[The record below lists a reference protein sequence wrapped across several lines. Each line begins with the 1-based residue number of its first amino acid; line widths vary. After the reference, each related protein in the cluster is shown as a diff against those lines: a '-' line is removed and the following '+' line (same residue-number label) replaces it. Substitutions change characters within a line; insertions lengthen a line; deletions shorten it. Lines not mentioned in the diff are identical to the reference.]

1 MTMKVAIIGGGLGG
15 LAAAIA
21 LRRHGISAQVYE
33 RARELRAIG
42 AGLTVAPNGLK
53 ALAAI
58 EPGIVARLL
67 ELGSQN
73 RRFQLRKAGGELIT
87 ALATT
92 YMDRYRQPALN
103 ILWSNLQQTLA
114 GFLPPD
120 SIHLG
125 HRLIGFEPAADTL
138 ALHFDGRDPVA
149 ADLVVGADG
158 INSAVRQA
166 IINDGPPRYAGRL
179 SWRGVIRCP
188 HPSLLPDEVTFFAGE
203 GKNFAVFDVGGGLTF
218 WSATVLWPDPPVP
231 GDAATVRSRVTEAFA
246 DWAAP
251 IPEILAAMPPE
262 DIVERPIEDRT
273 PLTHWSSGPV
283 TLLGDAAHAMV
294 PSLGQGANTAFEDAW
309 ELSQSLAS
317 QPNIEAALLQYEKSR
332 IPRTQVIHA
341 RSADQGSRYYEADNE
356 VFSRSILERATA
368 GQREFEDWIYD
379 YTP

>member
-1 MTMKVAIIGGGLGG
+1 MEVAIIGGGLGG
-15 LAAAIA
+15 LATAIA
-21 LRRHGISAQVYE
+21 LRKQGISVQIYE

-53 ALAAI
+53 ALSAI
-58 EPGIVARLL
+58 DPAIVARLL

-73 RRFQLRKAGGELIT
+73 RRFQLRKAGGELIA

-92 YMDRYRQPALN
+92 YMDRYGQPALN
-103 ILWSNLQQTLA
+103 ILWSNLQQTLV
-114 GFLPPD
+114 GFLPAD
-120 SIHLG
+120 CIHLN
-125 HRLIGFEPAADTL
+125 HRLIGIERAAGNP

-179 SWRGVIRCP
+179 SWRGVVRCQ
-188 HPSLLPDEVTFFAGE
+188 HPSLLPDEVTFFAGD

-218 WSATVLWPDPPVP
+218 WSATALWPEPPAS
-231 GDAATVRSRVTEAFA
+231 GDAAAVRFRVTEAFA
-246 DWAAP
+246 GWTPP
-251 IPEILAAMPPE
+251 IPEILAATPPE
-262 DIVERPIEDRT
+262 EIVERPIEDRA

-317 QPNIEAALLQYEKSR
+317 QPTIEAALLHYEQSR
-332 IPRTQVIHA
+332 IPRTLVIHA

-356 VFSRSILERATA
+356 VFSRSILEQATA
-368 GQREFEDWIYD
+368 GQREFEDWMYG

>member
-1 MTMKVAIIGGGLGG
+1 MKVAIIGAGLGG
-15 LAAAIA
+15 LATAIA
-21 LRRHGISAQVYE
+21 LRQHGISVDVYE

-42 AGLTVAPNGLK
+42 AGLTVAPNGLR

-58 EPGIVARLL
+58 DPGIVARLL

-73 RRFQLRKAGGELIT
+73 RRFQLRKPGGDLIA

-92 YMDRYRQPALN
+92 YMDRYGQPALN
-103 ILWSNLQQTLA
+103 ILWSKLQQTLVE
-114 GFLPPD
+114 FLPSD

-125 HRLIGFEPAADTL
+125 HRLIGFERAANGM

-149 ADLVVGADG
+149 ADLIIGADG

-166 IINDGPPRYAGRL
+166 IIDDGAPRYAGRM

-188 HPSLLPDEVTFFAGE
+188 HPSLLPDEVTFFAGDS
-203 GKNFAVFDVGGGLTF
+203 KNFAVFDVGGGLTF
-218 WSATVLWPDPPVP
+218 WSATVLWPDPAVS
-231 GDAATVRSRVTEAFA
+231 GDAAAVKSRVMEAFA
-246 DWAAP
+246 GWTPP
-251 IPEILAAMPPE
+251 IPEILAGMQPE
-262 DIVERPIEDRT
+262 DIVERPIEDRM
-273 PLTHWSSGPV
+273 PLTQWSSGPV

-294 PSLGQGANTAFEDAW
+294 PSLGQGANTAFEDAL
-309 ELSQSLAS
+309 ELSRSLAYA
-317 QPNIEAALLQYEKSR
+317 PNIEAALAEYETSR

-341 RSADQGSRYYEADNE
+341 RSADQGSQYYKADNE

-368 GQREFEDWIYD
+368 GQQEFEDWLYD

>member
-1 MTMKVAIIGGGLGG
+1 MEVAIIGAGLGG
-15 LAAAIA
+15 LATAIA
-21 LRRHGISAQVYE
+21 LRKHGISVQIYE

-58 EPGIVARLL
+58 DPGIVARLL

-73 RRFQLRKAGGELIT
+73 RHFQLRKAGGELI
-87 ALATT
+87 AAMATT
-92 YMDRYRQPALN
+92 YMARYRQPALN

-114 GFLPPD
+114 GFVPPD
-120 SIHLG
+120 SIHLS
-125 HRLIGFEPAADTL
+125 HRLIGIERAADRPVL
-138 ALHFDGRDPVA
+138 QFDGREPVT

-179 SWRGVIRCP
+179 SWRGVIRCE
-188 HPSLLPDEVTFFAGE
+188 HPSLLPDEVTFFAGD

-231 GDAATVRSRVTEAFA
+231 GDAAAAKSRVTEAFA
-246 DWAAP
+246 GWTSP
-251 IPEILAAMPPE
+251 IPEILATTPP
-262 DIVERPIEDRT
+262 DDVVERPIEDRT

-309 ELSQSLAS
+309 ELAQSLAS
-317 QPNIEAALLQYEKSR
+317 QPTIEAALLQYEESR
-332 IPRTQVIHA
+332 IPRTQVINA

-356 VFSRSILERATA
+356 VFSRGILERATA
-368 GQREFEDWIYD
+368 GQQEFEDWLYG
-379 YTP
+379 YAP